1 MDCCDTKYKY
11 SNCIKVKSLTD
22 YLKWYVPKTCYKAI
36 FREQAS
42 IFSRLG
48 FDGLFFGRLDWRD
61 KDTRIQNQTME
72 VIWKAGH
79 YEEDNLFTGVLYNY
93 YFPPSYFCWDL
104 LCNDEPIMDNPT
116 LHDYNLGQ
124 NFGRI
129 SIKFYRKP
137 FFPKL
142 QVEFCQSLTSK
153 IFSLTCGEFT
163 FHALMALPLN
173 A

>member
-1 MDCCDTKYKY
+1 MITQDSKSNLPLSTKCFNKDF
-11 SNCIKVKSLTD
+11 N
-22 YLKWYVPKTCYKAI
+22 

-93 YFPPSYFCWDL
+93 YSPPPYFCWDL
-104 LCNDEPIMDNPT
+104 LCNDEPIMDNPS
-116 LHDYNLGQ
+116 LHDYNIDRRARDFIEYARQGYKVTRFEM
-124 NFGRI
+124 NVFDNV
-129 SIKFYRKP
+129 KY
-137 FFPKL
+137 
-142 QVEFCQSLTSK
+142 VEANHS
-153 IFSLTCGEFT
+153 
-163 FHALMALPLN
+163 
-173 A
+173 